1 MPQQRSRK
9 ILIYIFLFLII
20 GTLSNKNLN
29 DGRFIEVNEIIVF
42 GLDEENSRKIID
54 KLKLLQ
60 LGNLFFL
67 DKNKIE
73 EKIMSNSL
81 VEKYSVFKKYP
92 SSLKIKI
99 DKTEFFAQV
108 VKNDIY
114 FFLGSNGKLI
124 KTNKLDDNIPTIIG
138 DFENENFMKLKKAT
152 DESNFDFFSIKK
164 LFPHKSGRWDLELES
179 GTFVKLPKDGI
190 LASLKFLILIL
201 EENKEKKINKI
212 DLRQKNQIILN
223 G

>member
-67 DKNKIE
+67 DN
-73 EKIMSNSL
+73 
-81 VEKYSVFKKYP
+81 
-92 SSLKIKI
+92 
-99 DKTEFFAQV
+99 
-108 VKNDIY
+108 
-114 FFLGSNGKLI
+114 
-124 KTNKLDDNIPTIIG
+124 
-138 DFENENFMKLKKAT
+138 
-152 DESNFDFFSIKK
+152 
-164 LFPHKSGRWDLELES
+164 
-179 GTFVKLPKDGI
+179 
-190 LASLKFLILIL
+190 
-201 EENKEKKINKI
+201 
-212 DLRQKNQIILN
+212 
-223 G
+223 